1 MSYRENYPALTTR
14 CHGGDPN
21 TLTPARAAPRQL
33 PSAAAWEQPWLLGSE
48 SDRQT
53 AAVQPIEKTI
63 PRFGGFSFIKIN
75 GTMYKS
81 TACICYFS
89 RNVFSHEKQKRWEKG
104 ISGRT
109 KSFYWTCWY
118 HRKET
123 QALGHECPLWGM
135 RGWKPARFSHMPP
148 TRARDCCNMM
158 GRGHRILE

>member
-14 CHGGDPN
+14 CYGGDPN
-21 TLTPARAAPRQL
+21 TLSPARAAPHQL
-33 PSAAAWEQPWLLGSE
+33 PSAAAWEQPSLLGSE

-63 PRFGGFSFIKIN
+63 PRFGGFSFIIIN

-89 RNVFSHEKQKRWEKG
+89 RNVFSHEKQKRCEKG

-109 KSFYWTCWY
+109 KSFYWTC
-118 HRKET
+118 
-123 QALGHECPLWGM
+123 
-135 RGWKPARFSHMPP
+135 
-148 TRARDCCNMM
+148 
-158 GRGHRILE
+158 